1 MQPFNKFKVLIAVY
15 LSRFPR
21 LFAIAKSVYLL
32 RVQYREQH
40 FQLTSSRNLSKNDG
54 EWKIARQKFF
64 SKYLPKKVKSQII
77 SESSDFEIPEK
88 VSLSIDICIPIYNRF
103 DLAETLLRQIK
114 GQSDSLVEKYSWKVN
129 VIVADDH
136 SSPRTKTALKDLCA
150 DLNFTLIVQDSN
162 LGVVGNVNSA
172 FNKTCGDVFLLF
184 NSDAQIIDNTILA
197 MLKPFLQNSKVGL
210 VTAPNF
216 DIFDKFMETPSNWRS
231 IGDFLISTSNDDINY
246 VDACT
251 AISYAIG
258 IRRCAVT
265 SQFLM
270 DPAFGMGY
278 GEDSDLHYQLVTRG
292 WSSVWTLD
300 TLVSHFG
307 GASFGQDEKAS
318 GHRAHGRQLFFER
331 WGKKYFS
338 EIEAHEEVL
347 AVAVKNRLRGFKETT
362 FERILVI
369 TPSDKRN
376 IGGLTVANQLVRS
389 KLVAGS
395 KVELLIL
402 DEYYPRNYD
411 DVLRTSKSPVKW
423 ASFNEVVFVGVGS
436 IRWFRQQNVNGAEF
450 SLSFFLQGPDWVI
463 DPEGVNELVFL
474 ENSISKF
481 IVTSSVTQKMALQIN
496 PRAEIE
502 FISPNL
508 RDAAFSGFETQS
520 KNFDFIFSLREEYG
534 KGSHLAESM
543 IRYLSR
549 NHRILVVSDLNLGDL
564 GTNVRIAKR
573 SEPREF
579 YKNLASAKVYVDT
592 SLYEGFGMVP
602 RQAISLNVKCA
613 FFGFIGSP
621 ADLLEYPAHCVQ
633 LSDPYD
639 LIGNILILEDLLLSE
654 NCQGCGYCGIF

>member
-1 MQPFNKFKVLIAVY
+1 MQPFNRFKVLVAVF
-15 LSRFPR
+15 LSKFPR
-21 LFAIAKSVYLL
+21 LFATAKSVYLL
-32 RVQYREQH
+32 RAQYREQLFH
-40 FQLTSSRNLSKNDG
+40 LSSSRSFSNNDV
-54 EWKIARQKFF
+54 EWKIARQKFL
-64 SKYLPKKVKSQII
+64 SKYLPKRNLSQIV
-77 SESSDFEIPEK
+77 SESCTFEIPEK
-88 VSLSIDICIPIYNRF
+88 VNLSIDICVPIYNRF
-103 DLAETLLRQIK
+103 DLAETLLKQIK
-114 GQSDSLVEKYSWKVN
+114 NQSDSLIEKYCWKVN
-129 VIVADDH
+129 VIVADDQ
-136 SSPRTKTALKDLCA
+136 STPRTNKALRNLCA
-150 DLNFTLIVQDSN
+150 ELNFSLLVQEVN

-172 FNKTCGDVFLLF
+172 FDNSSGDIFLLF
-184 NSDAQIIDNTILA
+184 NSDAQIIENSILA
-197 MLKPFLQNSKVGL
+197 MIKPFLQNDKIGL

-216 DIFDKFMETPSNWRS
+216 DLFDKFMETSSNWHS
-231 IGDFLISTSNDDINY
+231 IGEFLNSTSNGNINY

-258 IRRCAVT
+258 IRRSAIAT
-265 SQFLM
+265 AQLM
-270 DPAFGMGY
+270 DPEFGMGY

-347 AVAVKNRLRGFKETT
+347 AVAVKNRLLGFKETT

-549 NHRILVVSDLNLGDL
+549 KHRILVVSDLNLGDL

-573 SEPREF
+573 SESREF